1 MHDSIRTGTV
11 RMIEQRDFD
20 AALREVRPTTKPWF
34 ATARNVAMF
43 ANEGGVYDD
52 LAAYLKKRNRM
63 L

>member
-1 MHDSIRTGTV
+1 LSDSIRTGTV

-20 AALREVRPTTKPWF
+20 AVLREVRPTTKPWF

-52 LAAYLKKRNRM
+52 LAAYMKRNRM